1 MDADWRSE
9 RFGQRCRLQMFK
21 PSPSLTDT
29 SDEENNIKDVW
40 NWWRSGKRAKYPSTL
55 WVTVE
60 PVMPPSS
67 SEPTL
72 RSMVPT
78 QPEMGQQLGM
88 ALDNISNG
96 QVGSS
101 DQNISDMILFIY
113 VTRKKTQHL
122 SPGPDYQ
129 DNPVEYPPA

>member
-40 NWWRSGKRAKYPSTL
+40 NWWRGGKRVKYPSTL

-60 PVMPPSS
+60 PVTPPSS

-88 ALDNISNG
+88 ALDNITSG
-96 QVGSS
+96 QV
-101 DQNISDMILFIY
+101 DFYQTIISMI
-113 VTRKKTQHL
+113 
-122 SPGPDYQ
+122 
-129 DNPVEYPPA
+129 

>member
-1 MDADWRSE
+1 
-9 RFGQRCRLQMFK
+9 MFK
-21 PSPSLTDT
+21 PHPTLTDT

-40 NWWRSGKRAKYPSTL
+40 NWWRTGKRAKYPSTL

-60 PVMPPSS
+60 PVTPPSS

-88 ALDNISNG
+88 ALDTVTSG
-96 QVGSS
+96 QVRIGFFYKMKGKIFNFYNSGRKYS
-101 DQNISDMILFIY
+101 FGDM
-113 VTRKKTQHL
+113 V
-122 SPGPDYQ
+122 
-129 DNPVEYPPA
+129 

>member
-1 MDADWRSE
+1 MTGGWYRIAWAFLKVVDADWRSE

-21 PSPSLTDT
+21 PHPTLTDS

-40 NWWRSGKRAKYPSTL
+40 HWWRTGRRTKYPSTL

-60 PVMPPSS
+60 PVTPPSS

-88 ALDNISNG
+88 ALDTVNSG
-96 QVGSS
+96 QVR
-101 DQNISDMILFIY
+101 ILFLK
-113 VTRKKTQHL
+113 VFSSL
-122 SPGPDYQ
+122 
-129 DNPVEYPPA
+129 